1 LKKKIIEPGTIIIG
15 LFIAIPIIII
25 LLLLAYYR
33 SSLLNINGVL
43 DKDFFPAFGSFLGS
57 TVGIII
63 SLGTILLVYYT
74 YQSQQ
79 EQLKITRDLVN
90 WQIALSIKPDIV
102 LQDYYTSDKP
112 TKDFIS
118 GPPEFDGFLPN
129 DLHNIGIKILNVGVE
144 VARYLK
150 YSFEYDVIE
159 LIDYMNKSTLSP
171 PLNVTYKPGM
181 NFGTVTR
188 IETGMEQA
196 INILSSSHTN
206 EKDYLM
212 PYKLDKDYLI
222 ISFPIFYVLIYYYIL
237 IGKFKDSIS
246 FDSELKDLPICS
258 LNISYTDLEK
268 INHTKKFNVKIDLL
282 SGSNIFNPEQAR
294 NIILKLS
301 AIEVS

>member
-1 LKKKIIEPGTIIIG
+1 
-15 LFIAIPIIII
+15 
-25 LLLLAYYR
+25 
-33 SSLLNINGVL
+33 
-43 DKDFFPAFGSFLGS
+43 
-57 TVGIII
+57 
-63 SLGTILLVYYT
+63 
-74 YQSQQ
+74 
-79 EQLKITRDLVN
+79 
-90 WQIALSIKPDIV
+90 LSIKPDIV

-246 FDSELKDLPICS
+246 FDSELKDLPTCS